1 MQSSSLKLACVAA
14 LSITLPMSA
23 HAVATLQNGY
33 VLAGVSNYGTLGS
46 NGGTPP
52 GILYDKTGTSN
63 YGVNDFLTPGA
74 PFEGFYLKGTLRG
87 EDLSYFGNNDGSST
101 FGLFS
106 LTQNSATSVLAT
118 GTSNDGLLGISHLY
132 SLTTL
137 GGRSVISITTTL
149 SNLGTSAFE
158 NLEFLRTLD
167 PDPDVNAFNSYDTEN
182 KVVSG
187 AEACGTGTSSG
198 QTICAY
204 TTSTLAHLA
213 GVSSYWSTD
222 PSVYLAGTDNDN
234 GDYAIGVAFDLS
246 SLGAGQSLTFDYGY
260 ALRAS
265 LDDATGG
272 DVPEPA
278 SALLLAAGLLG
289 LARIQRSKREKA

>member
-46 NGGTPP
+46 NGNASP
-52 GILYDKTGTSN
+52 GILYDKTGTSA
-63 YGVNDFLTPGA
+63 YGVNDFLTPGT
-74 PFEGFYLKGTLRG
+74 PFEGFYITGRS
-87 EDLSYFGNNDGSST
+87 LSYGSNNASGWASGFGAFT
-101 FGLFS
+101 

-118 GTSNDGLLGISHLY
+118 GVSSDGLLGISHLY

-149 SNLGTSAFE
+149 SNRGTSAFE

-167 PDPDVNAFNSYDTEN
+167 PDPDVNAFGTYYTEN
-182 KVVSG
+182 EVVSG
-187 AEACGTGTSSG
+187 NEACGTGTSSG

-213 GVSSYWSTD
+213 GVSSSWSTD
-222 PSVYLAGTDNDN
+222 PSVYLAGTDNGN

>member
-1 MQSSSLKLACVAA
+1 MQASSLKLACVAA
-14 LSITLPMSA
+14 LSFALPISA

-33 VLAGVSNYGTLGS
+33 VLAGISNYGTLGS
-46 NGGTPP
+46 NGNASP
-52 GILYDKTGTSN
+52 GILYDKTGTSA
-63 YGVNDFLTPGA
+63 YGVNDFLTPGT
-74 PFEGFYLKGTLRG
+74 PFEGFYITGRS
-87 EDLSYFGNNDGSST
+87 LSYGSNNASGWASGFGAFT
-101 FGLFS
+101 

-118 GTSNDGLLGISHLY
+118 GVSSDGLLGISHLY

-149 SNLGTSAFE
+149 SNRGTSAFE

-167 PDPDVNAFNSYDTEN
+167 PDPDVNAFGTYYTEN
-182 KVVSG
+182 EVVSG
-187 AEACGTGTSSG
+187 NEACGTGTSSG

-213 GVSSYWSTD
+213 GVSSSWSTD
-222 PSVYLAGTDNDN
+222 PSVYLAGTDSGN
-234 GDYAIGVAFDLS
+234 GDYAIGVAFDLG

-260 ALRAS
+260 ALGAS

>member
-33 VLAGVSNYGTLGS
+33 VLAGVSDYGTLGS
-46 NGGTPP
+46 NGNTSP
-52 GILYDKTGTSN
+52 GILYDKTGTSS
-63 YGVNDFLTPGA
+63 YGINDFLTPGT
-74 PFEGFYLKGTLRG
+74 PFEGFYLKGKS
-87 EDLSYFGNNDGSST
+87 LSYFSDNGGGST

-118 GTSNDGLLGISHLY
+118 GTSKDGLLGISHLY

-137 GGRSVISITTTL
+137 GGRSVISVTTTL
-149 SNLGTSAFE
+149 SNLGTSTFE
-158 NLEFLRTLD
+158 DLEFLRTLD
-167 PDPDVNAFNSYDTEN
+167 PDPDVNAFGSYDTEN
-182 KVVSG
+182 KVISG

-213 GVSSYWSTD
+213 GVSSNWSTD
-222 PSVYLAGTDNDN
+222 PSAYLAGTDDGN
-234 GDYAIGVAFDLS
+234 GDYAIGVAFRLG
-246 SLGAGQSLTFDYGY
+246 SLDAGKSLTFDYGY
-260 ALRAS
+260 ALGAS
-265 LDDATGG
+265 LGDATGG
-272 DVPEPA
+272 NVPEPA

-289 LARIQRSKREKA
+289 LARTQGSKRNKA

>member
-46 NGGTPP
+46 NGNASP
-52 GILYDKTGTSN
+52 GILYDKTGTSA
-63 YGVNDFLTPGA
+63 YGVNDFLTPGT
-74 PFEGFYLKGTLRG
+74 PFEGFYITGRS
-87 EDLSYFGNNDGSST
+87 LSYGSNNASGWASGFGAFT
-101 FGLFS
+101 

-118 GTSNDGLLGISHLY
+118 GVSSDGLLGISHLY

-149 SNLGTSAFE
+149 SNRGTSAFE

-167 PDPDVNAFNSYDTEN
+167 PDPDVNAFGTYYTEN
-182 KVVSG
+182 EVVSG
-187 AEACGTGTSSG
+187 NEACGTGTSSG

-213 GVSSYWSTD
+213 GVSSSWSTD
-222 PSVYLAGTDNDN
+222 PSVYLAGTDSGN
-234 GDYAIGVAFDLS
+234 GDYAIGVAFDLG

-260 ALRAS
+260 ALGAS